1 MTQINLLPWREQAR
15 QFRKILFGIVLG
27 GCIVMSIFMVFFI
40 HFYLKIQNDIQIE
53 RNAYLQAQIDQEQT
67 YLDLLKAQQIIRD
80 KIISELN
87 LIINLRKKS
96 YSAVSV
102 LNLLLKATPGT
113 VLIEKLSREGK
124 IFSIEGLA
132 DSDLETTLFMRNIQ
146 AVTGFNQPELNV
158 IKTQKSVATNDAN
171 DEIDFILKVEPKD
184 N

>member
-15 QFRKILFGIVLG
+15 QFRKILFGIILG
-27 GCIVMSIFMVFFI
+27 SCIVLSVFMAIFI

-53 RNAYLQAQIDQEQT
+53 RNAYLQSQIDHSQT
-67 YLDLLKAQQIIRD
+67 EYELLKAQQLIRD

-102 LNLLLKATPGT
+102 LNLLLTATPST
-113 VLIEKLSREGK
+113 VLVEKLSREGK

-132 DSDLETTLFMRNIQ
+132 DSDLQTTLFMRNIQ

-158 IKTQKSVATNDAN
+158 IKTQKSLANIGN
-171 DEIDFILKVEPKD
+171 DEIDFILKVEPRD

>member
-15 QFRKILFGIVLG
+15 QFRKIFFGIILG
-27 GCIVMSIFMVFFI
+27 GCIVISIFMAIFI
-40 HFYLKIQNDIQIE
+40 HFYLKIENDIQTE
-53 RNAYLQAQIDQEQT
+53 RNTYLQAQIDHAQT
-67 YLDLLKAQQIIRD
+67 ELDLLKAQQIIRD

-96 YSAVSV
+96 YSSVSV
-102 LNLLLKATPGT
+102 LNLLLKATPST

-124 IFSIEGLA
+124 VFSIEGLA
-132 DSDLETTLFMRNIQ
+132 DSDLQTTLFMRNIQ

-158 IKTQKSVATNDAN
+158 IKTQKNLTNEGN
-171 DEIDFILKVEPKD
+171 DEIDFILKVEPRE